1 MNKTKIRATEQ
12 PIAVD
17 IEGLSAMLSCGR
29 ATARKIGEQAGAKN
43 CDRSQGSL
51 FHRKSQEIL
60 VIFGRIERFS
70 IYVLWRV

>member
-17 IEGLSAMLSCGR
+17 IEDCLLGYLVVVLLQERLASR
-29 ATARKIGEQAGAKN
+29 QEQN

-60 VIFGRIERFS
+60 AIFGRIERFS

>member
-17 IEGLSAMLSCGR
+17 IEGLSAMLSWSCYCKKDWRAGR
-29 ATARKIGEQAGAKN
+29 SKN

>member
-29 ATARKIGEQAGAKN
+29 ATARKIGEQAGAKIVIG
-43 CDRSQGSL
+43 RRVLYSIE
-51 FHRKSQEIL
+51 KVKEIL